1 MSSTN
6 TLSIALSP
14 FLPLSAFSFSANGQC
29 RLLSVEAVYHSLI
42 GSAGKTRKTINNG
55 RAICKQR
62 QVSPTETRTNSG
74 RSTKPSNSTAVRP
87 INKIMAKIIEIFA
100 VNVLTSVRPGLAQLR
115 HQLRTSSGLFLVTRR
130 QRCKLYKWRLVMAM
144 LFSNCRQPDRRSWG
158 LEGRRSPSL
167 KNDAKIDISLGQRV
181 CVRAEEIIMF

>member
-14 FLPLSAFSFSANGQC
+14 FLPLSAFSFPASGQC

-87 INKIMAKIIEIFA
+87 INKIMAKIIEIFS
-100 VNVLTSVRPGLAQLR
+100 VNVLTSVCPGLARIR
-115 HQLRTSSGLFLVTRR
+115 HQLHTSSGLLLVAGGKGVNCINGGSLW
-130 QRCKLYKWRLVMAM
+130 RCSPPTVA
-144 LFSNCRQPDRRSWG
+144 SQT
-158 LEGRRSPSL
+158 EGAGGWS
-167 KNDAKIDISLGQRV
+167 AGGHRV
-181 CVRAEEIIMF
+181 